1 MFDKDLELRLDY
13 KKSNELFIN
22 EKIQICALFKEV
34 FEKPMTYESF
44 EQKFEKNQSG
54 FSYHG
59 LMIEED
65 KIVGCYSVIPYKY
78 RFFNQEYIFGLSVDT
93 MIAEEYRGNPFNLKK
108 MANLVY
114 DGLKADGIP
123 FVFGFPNDNV
133 YLVRKKI
140 LKWQDIGK
148 LDFYILPIN
157 IGAIKSKL
165 AFLNIF
171 SRIFAGAVNV
181 FVGSKS
187 LDIKAFGIEKINDQS
202 FLTARYDASYS
213 VETLGDDSYFAYK
226 IYDEEGIRTA
236 YLIDVYPLCKSSLE
250 NAVKE
255 LYKKEKNNID
265 LIIYVGHLNFKVK
278 NMFKVPEKYQP
289 KNVHMSGKILDDTII
304 DERIFDINNWNVNLS
319 NYDVR

>member
-1 MFDKDLELRLDY
+1 MEFCLKRSNDLAE
-13 KKSNELFIN
+13 S
-22 EKIQICALFKEV
+22 EKIQICDLFIRV
-34 FEKPMTYESF
+34 FEKPMTHDSF
-44 EQKFEKNQSG
+44 EQKFEKNKSG

-65 KIVGCYSVIPYKY
+65 QIVGCYSAIPYKY
-78 RFFNQEYIFGLSVDT
+78 NYFGKEVVFALSVDT
-93 MIAEEYRGNPFNLKK
+93 MIDEAYRGNPFNLKK

-114 DGLKADGIP
+114 DGLKTDGIP

-165 AFLNIF
+165 TFLNVL
-171 SRIFAGAVNV
+171 SRMFAGMINMLA
-181 FVGSKS
+181 GSKTANYS
-187 LDIKAFGIEKINDQS
+187 NYNIEKVNNKAFRDG
-202 FLTARYDASYS
+202 RYDDSYS
-213 VETLGDDSYFAYK
+213 VNMTDRDSYFVYK
-226 IYDEEGIRTA
+226 IYDEEGAKTA
-236 YLIDVYPLCKSSLE
+236 YIIDVYPLCKSNLE

-255 LYKKEKNNID
+255 LYSKEKNNID
-265 LIIYVGHLNFKVK
+265 LIMYVGHLDFSVSNLFR
-278 NMFKVPEKYQP
+278 VPEKYQP
-289 KNVHMSGKILDDTII
+289 KNVHMSGKILDDTMI
-304 DERIFDINNWNVNLS
+304 DERIFDIDNWNVNLS

>member
-1 MFDKDLELRLDY
+1 MIFKRSIDL
-13 KKSNELFIN
+13 STS
-22 EKIQICALFKEV
+22 EKTQICVLFEEV
-34 FEKPMTYESF
+34 FEKPMTLESF

-59 LMIEED
+59 LMIDEER
-65 KIVGCYSVIPYKY
+65 IVGCYSVIPYTYNYFGK
-78 RFFNQEYIFGLSVDT
+78 EVVFGLSVDT
-93 MIAEEYRGNPFNLKK
+93 MIAEAYRGSPFNLKK

-140 LKWQDIGK
+140 LKWQDIGQ

-165 AFLNIF
+165 APLNVL
-171 SRIFAGAVNV
+171 SRMFAGAVNI
-181 FVGSKS
+181 FEGSKTANDS
-187 LDIKAFGIEKINDQS
+187 NYNIEKVNNKAFRDG
-202 FLTARYDASYS
+202 RYDDSYL
-213 VETLGDDSYFAYK
+213 VNIIDKDSYFAYK
-226 IYDEEGIRTA
+226 IYDEEGVKTA
-236 YLIDVYPLCKSSLE
+236 YIIDVYPLCKFGLE

-255 LYKKEKNNID
+255 LYSKEKNNVD

-278 NMFKVPEKYQP
+278 NMFKVPEKLRP
-289 KNVHMSGKILDDTII
+289 KNVYMSGKILDDTMV
-304 DERIFDINNWNVNLS
+304 DERIFDLANWNVNLS

>member
-1 MFDKDLELRLDY
+1 MYYIF
-13 KKSNELFIN
+13 KKTNELIEN
-22 EKIQICALFKEV
+22 EMSQIRALFEEV
-34 FEKPMTYESF
+34 FKKPMTIEQF

-59 LMIEED
+59 LMIDEE
-65 KIVGCYSVIPYKY
+65 KIVGCYSAIPYKY
-78 RFFNQEYIFGLSVDT
+78 NYFGKEVVFALSVDT
-93 MIAEEYRGNPFNLKK
+93 MIAEKYRGNPFNLKK

-114 DGLKADGIP
+114 DSLKADGIP

-171 SRIFAGAVNV
+171 SKIFAGLTNILAGPKIADTVNY
-181 FVGSKS
+181 
-187 LDIKAFGIEKINDQS
+187 GIEKVNNKVFRDG
-202 FLTARYDASYS
+202 RYDDSYS
-213 VETLGDDSYFAYK
+213 VKMLCKDGYFVYK
-226 IYDEEGIRTA
+226 IYDEEGVRTA
-236 YLIDVYPLCKSSLE
+236 YIIDVYPLSKYNLE
-250 NAVKE
+250 NSIKE
-255 LYKKEKNNID
+255 LYSKEKNNID
-265 LIIYVGHLNFKVK
+265 LIMYVGNLDFSVK
-278 NMFKVPEKYQP
+278 NLFKVPEKYRP
-289 KNVHMSGKILDDTII
+289 KNVYMSGKILDDTLV
-304 DERIFDINNWNVNLS
+304 DERVFDLKNWNVNLS

>member
-1 MFDKDLELRLDY
+1 MELLEQKR
-13 KKSNELFIN
+13 SNELSAV
-22 EKIQICALFKEV
+22 EKQQICDLFERV
-34 FEKPMTYESF
+34 FEKPMTHDSF
-44 EQKFEKNQSG
+44 EQKFEKNQNG

-78 RFFNQEYIFGLSVDT
+78 CFFNQEYIFGLSVDT
-93 MIAEEYRGNPFNLKK
+93 MIAEAYRGNPFNLKK

-140 LKWQDIGK
+140 LKWQDIGL

-165 AFLNIF
+165 KFLNIL
-171 SRIFAGAVNV
+171 SRIFAKLINM
-181 FVGSKS
+181 FTGSKTANDS
-187 LDIKAFGIEKINDQS
+187 NYNIEKVNNKAFIDG
-202 FLTARYDASYS
+202 RYDDSYS
-213 VETLGDDSYFAYK
+213 VNMIDRDSYFVYK
-226 IYDEEGIRTA
+226 IYDEEGVKTA
-236 YLIDVYPLCKSSLE
+236 YIIDAYPLCQSNLE
-250 NAVKE
+250 NSVKE
-255 LYKKEKNNID
+255 LYNKEKNNID
-265 LIIYVGHLNFKVK
+265 LIMYVGHLDFNVK
-278 NMFKVPEKYQP
+278 NLFKVPKKYQP
-289 KNVHMSGKILDDTII
+289 KNVYMSGKILDDTLV
-304 DERIFDINNWNVNLS
+304 DERIFGIKNWNVNLS